1 VSSWSRYL
9 AGAVGSAFGLVWMTA
24 GLGAAIVSLLLGAL
38 AYGSVVVAERA
49 RAGAT
54 TRRSLTLDLRRDY
67 EAPAEDAP
75 LVGEVEYG
83 WPSATA
89 G

>member
-1 VSSWSRYL
+1 VSNWARYL
-9 AGAVGSAFGLVWMTA
+9 AGVGGFGFGLVWMTA
-24 GLGAAIVSLLLGAL
+24 GRGRAIVSVLLGAL

-54 TRRSLTLDLRRDY
+54 TRRPLTFERPRDY
-67 EAPAEDAP
+67 EVPAEDAP

>member
-1 VSSWSRYL
+1 VGSWSRYL
-9 AGAVGSAFGLVWMTA
+9 AGVVGFGFGVVWMTA
-24 GLGAAIVSLLLGAL
+24 SLGAAIVSLLLGAL
-38 AYGSVVVAERA
+38 AFGSVIVAERA
-49 RAGAT
+49 RAGTT
-54 TRRSLTLDLRRDY
+54 TRRTLTLDHRRDY
-67 EAPAEDAP
+67 EVPGNDAP

>member
-1 VSSWSRYL
+1 MSSWSRYL
-9 AGAVGSAFGLVWMTA
+9 AGAVGFGFGLVWMTE

-38 AYGSVVVAERA
+38 AYGSVIVAERA
-49 RAGAT
+49 RAGAV
-54 TRRSLTLDLRRDY
+54 TRHPLTLDRRRDY
-67 EAPAEDAP
+67 EVPAEDAP
-75 LVGEVEYG
+75 LVGDVEYG